1 MLGIYPDFETMA
13 SPVIKTREG
22 VDRGNAK
29 KAVTQRT
36 CSSCFLHS
44 SVCAEKREN
53 KLSSETKKVAAS
65 TVLFL
70 SPQTSTT
77 ICFSFTM
84 GLFSESRCK
93 RELVTLGKKE
103 NKCVS
108 LLEDFLEHFP

>member
-1 MLGIYPDFETMA
+1 MA

-22 VDRGNAK
+22 VDRGNANK
-29 KAVTQRT
+29 GSDSEN

-53 KLSSETKKVAAS
+53 QLSSETEKVAAS

-84 GLFSESRCK
+84 GLYSESRCK
-93 RELVTLGKKE
+93 RELVTLGKRE